1 MELSVLIN
9 KFAIPGKLVTIV
21 PFGNGNIN
29 DTYIAIF
36 RNTFDEQQ
44 VILQRINGNV
54 FSNPAKI
61 MENLHYITQHA
72 HPKLEK
78 EVETSDRVWQ
88 MPKIIQTKDG
98 ADFYTGIDGS
108 CWRVITKIPSAQAF
122 DTPQGPEH
130 AAECGAVLA
139 HFHGLLSDLDIS
151 RLHDP
156 LPGFHITPR
165 YLAKYDETVG
175 SEAGQRRL
183 NASMEARRLAKIV
196 DDHRAFVPVLQD
208 ALAAGE
214 LKLRVMHG
222 DPKINNIMIDVF
234 TGKGTAMIDLD
245 TVSAGLVQYDFGDA
259 VRSICN
265 PAGEEELNLNRVVF
279 DMDLFE
285 AFSKGYLAYAKDF
298 LTDADR
304 HYLYAAARLIT
315 FELGLRFFQD
325 YLAGSIYFKTR
336 SPEQNLHRARVQF
349 RLCESIES
357 RERMIKEALERHG

>member
-1 MELSVLIN
+1 MELSVLIH
-9 KFAIPGKLVTIV
+9 KFDIPGKLVTILPV
-21 PFGNGNIN
+21 GDGNIN
-29 DTYIAIF
+29 DTYLAIF
-36 RNTFDEQQ
+36 RNTFEERQ

-54 FSNPAKI
+54 FSQPAKI
-61 MENLHYITQHA
+61 MANLHYITQHA
-72 HPKLEK
+72 HAKLER
-78 EVETSDRVWQ
+78 EAGESDRVWQ
-88 MPKIIQTKDG
+88 MPKIVQTRDG
-98 ADFYTGIDGS
+98 TDFYTGIDGS
-108 CWRVITKIPSAQAF
+108 CWRVITKIASASAF

-139 HFHGLLSDLDIS
+139 HFHALLSDLDAA

-165 YLAKYDETVG
+165 YLAKYDATLE

-183 NASMEARRLAKIV
+183 TASMEARRLAKIV
-196 DDHRAFVPVLQD
+196 EDRRAFVPVLQD
-208 ALAAGE
+208 SLARGE
-214 LKLRVMHG
+214 LKLRIMHG
-222 DPKINNIMIDVF
+222 DPKINNIMIDDF

-245 TVSAGLVQYDFGDA
+245 TVSPGLVQYDFGDA

-265 PAGEEELNLNRVVF
+265 PAGEEELNLNKVVF

-285 AFSKGYLAYAKDF
+285 AFSKGYLAYARDF
-298 LTDADR
+298 LTEADR

-325 YLAGSIYFKTR
+325 YLAGSVYFKTR

-357 RERMIKEALERHG
+357 RERMIRAALESHG